1 MRRLLSFKCVVT
13 GNEGI
18 FSDSEVIR
26 IVNRKSNVMSDQK
39 QYTETIETA
48 RSYYN
53 SGDADTFYHTIWGGE
68 DIHIGLYQSED
79 EPIREASY
87 RTVERMTSKLQT
99 LSKESYVLDV
109 GAGYGGSMRNLVRKV
124 GCQAVA
130 LNLSEVENERD
141 RQKNKEQGLDH
152 LIEVVDAAF
161 EKVPYSDNTFDIVWS
176 QDAFLHSGERE
187 NVLNEVARVLKP
199 GGEFVFTDP
208 MQSDNC
214 PEGVLQPIYDR
225 LHLQSLGSPGFYKET
240 CQKLG
245 FELVEFEEHTHQLT
259 QHYWRVLQELK
270 NRENEVREAGV
281 SQEYI
286 DRMKKGLQ
294 HWVDGGKS
302 GYLVWGIFSFRKTG

>member
-1 MRRLLSFKCVVT
+1 M
-13 GNEGI
+13 
-18 FSDSEVIR
+18 SE
-26 IVNRKSNVMSDQK
+26 QK
-39 QYTETIETA
+39 KYTETIETA

-68 DIHIGLYQSED
+68 DIHIGLYASED
-79 EPIREASY
+79 EPIRDASH
-87 RTVERMTSKLQT
+87 RTIDRMISKLRT
-99 LSKESYVLDV
+99 LSKDSYVLDV
-109 GAGYGGSMRNLVRKV
+109 GAGYGGSMRHLVRTA
-124 GCQAVA
+124 GCKAVA

-161 EKVPYSDNTFDIVWS
+161 ENLPYSDSTFDIVWS

-187 NVLNEVARVLKP
+187 NVLKEVARALKP

-245 FELVEFEEHTHQLT
+245 FELVDFEEHSHQLT
-259 QHYWRVLQELK
+259 RHYWRVLQELTS
-270 NRENEVREAGV
+270 RENDVREAGV
-281 SQEYI
+281 SQDYV

-302 GYLVWGIFSFRKTG
+302 GYLVWGIFCFKKTG